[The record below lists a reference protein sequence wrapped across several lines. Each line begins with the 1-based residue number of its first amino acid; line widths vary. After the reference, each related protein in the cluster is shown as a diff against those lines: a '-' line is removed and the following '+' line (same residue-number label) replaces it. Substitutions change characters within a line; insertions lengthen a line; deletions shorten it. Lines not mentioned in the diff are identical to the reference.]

1 MRKIK
6 SMADIEKAR
15 RRNNIILGIIMIFLL
30 TASSLG
36 YSLMSADNNEKN
48 IVSENGFDFVRD
60 GGMWKLAIDDARA
73 GVSSEEDKIFVFQN
87 LPSEVDDINVNV
99 TAQLGMYSGQPV
111 YFVNPGEGVNEIL
124 SNIGSYVLRYQEACL
139 RRDSV
144 TDDLDNLTSGLNE
157 SANDMICE
165 GDLPVKDC
173 GSNLIV
179 FEAGNETRVYSEGNC
194 VFIVGD
200 VVRGSD
206 AFLYRILGV
215 VN

>member
-73 GVSSEEDKIFVFQN
+73 GVPSEEGKIFVFQN

-124 SNIGSYVLRYQEACL
+124 SNIGGYVFSYQEDYHVSL
-139 RRDSV
+139 RSFHRLRPCASALHPQGV
-144 TDDLDNLTSGLNE
+144 YREGTLVGRLARRTFPMLN
-157 SANDMICE
+157 
-165 GDLPVKDC
+165 LPVS
-173 GSNLIV
+173 GSRCPASCCSPV
-179 FEAGNETRVYSEGNC
+179 
-194 VFIVGD
+194 
-200 VVRGSD
+200 
-206 AFLYRILGV
+206 
-215 VN
+215 